1 MSISPSS
8 FKSAAIL
15 DTIPSILVNPNK
27 YLFKM
32 KKLFQIILA
41 VAIVGLV
48 YVIYVQI
55 STPIR
60 FDKETKAKKAQVID
74 RIKDIRTAQRAFKS
88 KYQHFTASFDSLSA
102 FVLTDTLELE
112 RKIVDEDDSAAMA
125 MLKKSGKKNIEKFK
139 IAVIDT
145 IFAPKKVT
153 RQDVENFRFIPGT
166 GNKAQFIMEA
176 GIITT
181 ESKVVIPVV
190 ECRAPY
196 KAFLDT
202 VAYRQEVI
210 NLIDEEQN
218 NFNRYPGVKFGS
230 MDSGNNEAG
239 NWE

>member
-1 MSISPSS
+1 
-8 FKSAAIL
+8 
-15 DTIPSILVNPNK
+15 
-27 YLFKM
+27 M

-176 GIITT
+176 GTITT

>member
-1 MSISPSS
+1 
-8 FKSAAIL
+8 
-15 DTIPSILVNPNK
+15 
-27 YLFKM
+27 M

-202 VAYRQEVI
+202 VAYRQEII
-210 NLIDEEQN
+210 NLIDDEVN

>member
-1 MSISPSS
+1 
-8 FKSAAIL
+8 
-15 DTIPSILVNPNK
+15 
-27 YLFKM
+27 M

-176 GIITT
+176 GSAVASNVTVPI
-181 ESKVVIPVV
+181 V

-196 KAFLDT
+196 KMFLDT

>member
-1 MSISPSS
+1 
-8 FKSAAIL
+8 
-15 DTIPSILVNPNK
+15 
-27 YLFKM
+27 M
-32 KKLFQIILA
+32 KKIAQIILA
-41 VAIVGLV
+41 VVIVALV
-48 YVIYVQI
+48 YVIYDQI

-60 FDKETKAKKAQVID
+60 FEQEMKAKKAQVID

-88 KYQHFTASFDSLSA
+88 KYQRFTGSFDTLASFILNDS
-102 FVLTDTLELE
+102 LELE
-112 RKIVDEDDSAAMA
+112 RKIVDEDDSVAMA

-202 VAYRQEVI
+202 VAYRQEII
-210 NLIDEEQN
+210 NLIDDEEN
-218 NFNRYPGVKFGS
+218 NFNRYAGVKFGS
-230 MDSGNNEAG
+230 MEAANNEAG

>member
-1 MSISPSS
+1 
-8 FKSAAIL
+8 
-15 DTIPSILVNPNK
+15 
-27 YLFKM
+27 M

-190 ECRAPY
+190 ECLAPY

>member
-1 MSISPSS
+1 
-8 FKSAAIL
+8 
-15 DTIPSILVNPNK
+15 
-27 YLFKM
+27 M

-112 RKIVDEDDSAAMA
+112 RKIVDEDDSAALA

>member
-1 MSISPSS
+1 
-8 FKSAAIL
+8 
-15 DTIPSILVNPNK
+15 
-27 YLFKM
+27 M

-48 YVIYVQI
+48 CVIYVQI

-196 KAFLDT
+196 KMFLDT
-202 VAYRQEVI
+202 VAYRQEII
-210 NLIDEEQN
+210 NLIDDEEN

-230 MDSGNNEAG
+230 MEAGNNEAG

>member
-1 MSISPSS
+1 MVYQQVEMLRGQS
-8 FKSAAIL
+8 L
-15 DTIPSILVNPNK
+15 YYPNK

-181 ESKVVIPVV
+181 ESKVVIPIV